1 MNIKQKYAVA
11 AIVLIAALLAGSILI
26 GGKGS
31 QGGQEDHA
39 EIQIGKEA
47 GKAEEDHDKQEDKH
61 GEKHEEKHEGAKAH
75 QDEEHHEIA
84 LTGEQIK
91 AAGIVVE
98 TAAGGKI
105 RNSLQ
110 LPGEIRFNADQTA
123 HIVPRVAGVVESVSA
138 NLGQQ
143 VKRGQ
148 ILATI
153 SSSAVSELRSELR
166 GAQQRLALAKTSY
179 VREKELWE
187 EKISAQQDYLEAQ
200 KDLREAEIA
209 VRNAQQKLNAI
220 GADTG
225 AAASKA
231 NTNAN
236 ANGSGLNRY
245 QIRAPFDG
253 MVVEKHLALGE
264 SVKEDTNIFTISDLS
279 TVWAEVSVA
288 AGDLKTV
295 RTGAAAVVRATA
307 FDAVANG
314 HISYVSA
321 LLGEQTRTAKANI
334 VLQNPGNAWRPGLF
348 VSVEVSAGEAD
359 VPVMVKADAIQS
371 IEQKDT
377 VFVRVPDGFVA
388 QQVKLGR
395 ADASHVEIVDGLK
408 PGTPYAAAGSFAIK
422 AELGKDSAEHSH

>member
-1 MNIKQKYAVA
+1 MNTKQKYTIA
-11 AIVLIAALLAGSILI
+11 AIVLIAALLAASILI
-26 GGKGS
+26 GGKG
-31 QGGQEDHA
+31 GQEDRA
-39 EIQIGKEA
+39 AIQIGKEV
-47 GKAEEDHDKQEDKH
+47 GKAEEDHDKHEDKH
-61 GEKHEEKHEGAKAH
+61 EGGKAH

-84 LTGEQIK
+84 LTDEQIK
-91 AAGIVVE
+91 AAGIVVA
-98 TAAGGKI
+98 TAAEGRIG
-105 RNSLQ
+105 NSLK

-123 HIVPRVAGVVESVSA
+123 HIVPRVSGVVESVSV

-153 SSSAVSELRSELR
+153 SSSAVSELRSELS

-209 VRNAQQKLNAI
+209 VRNAQQKLSAI
-220 GADTG
+220 GADTVTT
-225 AAASKA
+225 AV
-231 NTNAN
+231 N
-236 ANGSGLNRY
+236 ANGLGLNRY

-253 MVVEKHLALGE
+253 TVVEKHLALGE

-279 TVWAEVSVA
+279 TVWAEVIVA
-288 AGDLKTV
+288 AGDLKAV
-295 RTGAAAVVRATA
+295 RTGAAAVVRATS
-307 FDAVANG
+307 FDASANG
-314 HISYVSA
+314 RISYVSA

-334 VLQNPGNAWRPGLF
+334 VLPNPGSAWRPGLF
-348 VSVEVSAGEAD
+348 VNVEVSAGEAD
-359 VPVMVKADAIQS
+359 VPVMVTADAIQS
-371 IEQKDT
+371 IEQKNT

-388 QQVKLGR
+388 QEVKLGR
-395 ADASHVEIVDGLK
+395 ADATHVEIVDGLK

-422 AELGKDSAEHSH
+422 AELGKGSAEHSH